1 MIVRVPTEA
10 SLTYDRAAGVASLLA
25 LSAAL
30 VGPPEFAGLLTAI
43 PVVAFAIATPLSIA
57 RQRKGDADIG
67 LVSKRERQRFI
78 VKDTA
83 LVLGMVACVGVVF
96 FLIFTTHPAPLR
108 AAVGLSA
115 LVLAALA
122 NEVRARSSMAHANRI
137 MPPG

>member
-1 MIVRVPTEA
+1 M
-10 SLTYDRAAGVASLLA
+10 LA

-30 VGPPEFAGLLTAI
+30 VGPPEFASLLTAI
-43 PVVAFAIATPLSIA
+43 PLVAFAIATPLSIA

-67 LVSKRERQRFI
+67 LVSKRERQSFI

-96 FLIFTTHPAPLR
+96 FLIFTTHSVPLR
-108 AAVGLSA
+108 AGVGLSA
-115 LVLAALA
+115 LALAALA

-137 MPPG
+137 MPLG